1 MNSRPLPR
9 IAWLVPISEF
19 YWQHALSSLAKIYPQ
34 TKLFTARWPGYAKGY
49 ENSIEYEVVGSARPI
64 NKGETD
70 RGYSELIKLVSPDIV
85 PRLLDYNPDV
95 VFSVTFG
102 IWTLL
107 ALLFKAVG
115 RWQVIISYEGSAPR
129 VDYRNSPL
137 RLTLRRFMVKAA
149 DGCITNS
156 QAGKDYLV
164 QVLHAS
170 PQQVFVSPH
179 EVPDLASILS
189 RETAADSERSPDQ
202 PTRFI
207 FIGQVIPRK
216 GLHYLL
222 AACDIL
228 RQKGVDNF
236 EVFVIG
242 GGSEQAKLEQTCVE
256 KALDSHIH
264 WIGKVP
270 YDELGQYL
278 LESDI
283 FILPTLEDT
292 WGMVVLEAM
301 AMGKTILCS
310 KYAGAVEMVADGEN
324 GYRFDPYDVDRLAEL
339 MEYLIGKPELLSG
352 MGQKSQHIM
361 SGHTPDKAAESL
373 VEVISATM
381 QNRATAAAR

>member
-1 MNSRPLPR
+1 MNSPPLPR

-49 ENSIEYEVVGSARPI
+49 ENSIEYEVVGSARSI

-70 RGYSELIKLVSPDIV
+70 RGYSELIKLVSPDII
-85 PRLLDYNPDV
+85 PRLLDYKPDV

-107 ALLFKAVG
+107 ALLFKTVG

-129 VDYRNSPL
+129 VDYLNSPL
-137 RLTLRRFMVKAA
+137 RLTLRRFMIKAA

-164 QVLHAS
+164 KVLHAP
-170 PQQVFVSPH
+170 PQYVFVSPH
-179 EVPDLASILS
+179 EVPDLDSILS
-189 RETAADSERSPDQ
+189 QETAVGSERSLAQ
-202 PTRFI
+202 STKFI

-222 AACDIL
+222 EACDVL
-228 RQKGVDNF
+228 RQKGVENF
-236 EVFVIG
+236 EVFIVG
-242 GGSEQAKLEQTCVE
+242 NGSEQAKLEQVCAE
-256 KALDSHIH
+256 RLLEPYIH
-264 WIGKVP
+264 WVGKVP
-270 YDELGQYL
+270 YEKLGQYL

-283 FILPTLEDT
+283 FVLPTLEDT

-301 AMGKTILCS
+301 AMGKPILCS
-310 KYAGAVEMVADGEN
+310 RYAGAAEMVADGEN
-324 GYRFDPYDVDRLAEL
+324 GYRFDPHDVDRLAEL
-339 MEYLIGKPELLSG
+339 MEYLIKKPDLLTV
-352 MGQKSQHIM
+352 MGQESQRIM
-361 SGHTPDKAAESL
+361 SNYTPDKAAESL

-381 QNRATAAAR
+381 KNRESVAAK